1 MNSRAAVTHLP
12 YDILHELFLLCT
24 KDAIQSGDFYLPVV
38 LSHVSSA
45 WRFTAL
51 TMPIL
56 WSSIY
61 TSSPNSEPA
70 HQRSTAY
77 FERSQG
83 TNVNVWVRVPQT
95 PDLDASDAEF
105 ALLVRNAH
113 RIVTLGLL
121 CADMDQMPTLLGCL
135 QVAMPALQL
144 LRVVVRSRATEFTLR
159 LTPGGWST
167 TLPATPFRLPAV
179 DGGIQWSNWSA
190 AGLTHLS
197 LNGLTRAARPSMQ
210 NLWHMLN
217 SCKATLQTFEFK
229 GWAPSWTDG
238 NSGLTPVNLPML
250 RYLELFWMDDISAL
264 AALIS
269 APDLRCLVLTDGMVI
284 TNPYSSDD
292 DPEDF
297 SDCDVP
303 RLFESLGPCCRG
315 LEDLTLNGVHNCS
328 RSDVDR
334 FFATMSDLESIV
346 LCAVA
351 PSVTD
356 ALFQPETRFRLPR
369 DVVLPQLAY
378 LSVTDIIPS
387 DLCRFLL
394 RHKSLDVAP
403 LQSVYLTAEQVA
415 EAYEPTRSFLGAI
428 LDMCVADDG
437 LRVASSHR
445 LVQ

>member
-1 MNSRAAVTHLP
+1 MNSNPAVTLLP
-12 YDILHELFLLCT
+12 YDILHDLFILCT

-38 LSHVSSA
+38 LSHVSSS

-51 TMPIL
+51 TMPVL

-70 HQRSTAY
+70 HQRSAAY

-83 TNVNVWVRVPQT
+83 TNVNVWVRVPQA
-95 PDLDASDAEF
+95 PNLDASDPEF
-105 ALLVRNAH
+105 ALLARNAH

-159 LTPGGWST
+159 LTPGGS
-167 TLPATPFRLPAV
+167 TLPAIPFRLPAI

-197 LNGLTRAARPSMQ
+197 LNGLTRKARPSMES
-210 NLWHMLN
+210 LWHMLD

-229 GWAPSWTDG
+229 GWAPSWTAG
-238 NSGLTPVNLPML
+238 NSVLTPVDLPML

-264 AALIS
+264 AGLIS

-284 TNPYSSDD
+284 TNPYSSED

-297 SDCDVP
+297 SDCNVS
-303 RLFESLGPCCRG
+303 RLLRYLGPCCRG

-334 FFATMSDLESIV
+334 FFATMSACESIV
-346 LCAVA
+346 LCAVDGA
-351 PSVTD
+351 VMD
-356 ALFQPETRFRLPR
+356 ALFQPECRFRLPS
-369 DVVLPQLAY
+369 DVVLPRLRY
-378 LSVTDIIPS
+378 LSVTDTIPS
-387 DLCRFLL
+387 DLGRFLL

-415 EAYEPTRSFLGAI
+415 EAYHPTRSFLGAI
-428 LDMCVADDG
+428 LDMCVDDG
-437 LRVASSHR
+437 LRVSSSQR
-445 LVQ
+445 LLQ